1 MKKKRTLLKKPGERT
16 AKEIS
21 IERDWKYDRIRKK
34 FDIRYAP
41 LEKLNLYQKIQL
53 RQIQEIDVA
62 KMKEINRNLDLS

>member
-1 MKKKRTLLKKPGERT
+1 MKKKRTTLKKEGEKT

-53 RQIQEIDVA
+53 RQIQEIDID